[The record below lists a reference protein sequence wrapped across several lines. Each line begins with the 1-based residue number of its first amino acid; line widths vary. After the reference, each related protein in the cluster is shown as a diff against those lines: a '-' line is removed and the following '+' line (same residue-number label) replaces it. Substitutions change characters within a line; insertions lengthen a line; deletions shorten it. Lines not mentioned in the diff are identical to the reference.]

1 MREILFRGFTPD
13 KNGRGKVYIN
23 GEWIKGQWV
32 KGSYMSIDKTTYCF
46 KEDYDKHPD
55 NTEHYIIFDQM
66 TDWGLP
72 NRHLQAD
79 VLPETVGQYTGLKD
93 CNGKEIY
100 EGDIVRA
107 EHNITKTWGE
117 GSVEDGTLVVR
128 EEIVDSFSV
137 EGDVCFE
144 DGSFMV
150 EGYYTGIF
158 MPLEIEIIG
167 NIHDNPELLKG
178 AR

>member
-1 MREILFRGFTPD
+1 MREIIFRGKAINREEGREYRTSY
-13 KNGRGKVYIN
+13 KNGDWVYGLVTKLYDERFELLPATMTNEYGIS
-23 GEWIKGQWV
+23 GIE
-32 KGSYMSIDKTTYCF
+32 ID
-46 KEDYDKHPD
+46 H
-55 NTEHYIIFDQM
+55 NTI
-66 TDWGLP
+66 
-72 NRHLQAD
+72 
-79 VLPETVGQYTGLKD
+79 GQYTGLKD
-93 CNGKEIY
+93 CNGKRIY

-144 DGSFMV
+144 DGSFML
-150 EGYYTGIF
+150 EGYYIGIF

-178 AR
+178 VKK